1 MKRELLIKL
10 RGSKSQEKLAK
21 ELGIS
26 QQFLSAIELGK
37 RNPNVKLMKKLEE
50 YFRVPMEELF
60 PDIFINTNTTKRD
73 IRKKEV
79 S

>member
-10 RGSKSQEKLAK
+10 RGPKSQEELAK

-26 QQFLSAIELGK
+26 QQFLSAIELGI

-50 YFRVPMEELF
+50 YFKVPMEELF
-60 PDIFINTNTTKRD
+60 PDIFLNSNTTKRD
-73 IRKKEV
+73 IKKEEV